1 MKPNDT
7 SAAPVLRPRC
17 VLPRGFRAAGASA
30 GLKASGAPD
39 MAMIFSDR
47 PATVAATFT
56 ANQVKAATVRLDAER
71 VAGLGL
77 AHGIVVNSGQANA
90 CTGKAGLRDAA
101 AMAAWAAARTGVD
114 PSLFLVCSTGRI
126 GIRLDMAKIRPGI
139 DALAAALS
147 PAGGEDA
154 ARGILTTDTRPKRFT
169 AVFAADGR
177 PCRLTALAKGSG
189 MIRPNMA
196 TMLAF
201 FLTDAAVDRRAAS
214 SAFRAAVAASFNRI
228 SVDGDQSTNDSAF
241 LLANGAAGN
250 RPLRPSHPDWPAF
263 EAALRAIALRLAKEM
278 VRDGEGAS
286 KFVTVAVRGAASAAD
301 AESAARAIANSALV
315 KTSWVGTYPNWGR
328 VMDAVGYSS
337 ARVKEDKVE
346 IFYDGL
352 RAVRGGVRAEATGAA
367 LSKVLAQKEFTL
379 TVDLHLGR
387 GSATVYTCDITEEY
401 VRINKD

>member
-1 MKPNDT
+1 MKTNETP
-7 SAAPVLRPRC
+7 APVLRPRC
-17 VLPRGFRAAGASA
+17 ILPRGFRAAGTAA
-30 GLKASGAPD
+30 GLKSSGAPD

-47 PATVAATFT
+47 PATAVATFT
-56 ANQVKAATVRLDAER
+56 TNQVRAATVRLDAER
-71 VAGLGL
+71 IASLGL

-90 CTGKAGLRDAA
+90 CTGKAGYRDAA
-101 AMAAWAAARTGVD
+101 DMAAYAAAKTGVD

-139 DALAAALS
+139 DALSAALS
-147 PAGGEDA
+147 PTGGEDA

-169 AVFAADGR
+169 ATFEADGR
-177 PCRLTALAKGSG
+177 PCRLTAFAKGAG

-201 FLTDAAVDRRAAS
+201 FLTDAAVDRRAA
-214 SAFRAAVAASFNRI
+214 AAEFRRAVDASFNRI

-250 RPLRPSHPDWPAF
+250 APLTPSHPAWPAF
-263 EAALRAIALRLAKEM
+263 SAALRAIALRLAQEM

-286 KFVTVAVRGAASAAD
+286 KFVTVTVRGAASAAD
-301 AESAARAIANSALV
+301 AEAAARSVANSYLV

-328 VMDAVGYSS
+328 VMDALGYSS
-337 ARVKEDKVE
+337 ARVKEEKVE

-352 RAVRGGVRAEATGAA
+352 RAVAGGVRAEAPEAA
-367 LSKVLAQKEFTL
+367 LSKVLAKMEFTL
-379 TVDLHLGR
+379 AVDLHLGR
-387 GSATVYTCDITEEY
+387 ASATVYTCDITEDY